1 METVLLSIS
10 IIISIILFIKVMV
23 MRKSIREIRMKFSS
37 REETDSGTKIGTT
50 SRDGEIRKLVSELN
64 RTQEKMHAKYELN
77 VQGDAELKRS
87 IINVSHDLRT
97 PLTAIIGYLDLIKEK
112 NCKELPQEVTG
123 YLKIID
129 DRAHYMKDLTDEL
142 FEYSL
147 TFRDDIGEPLELSDV
162 RLNQMV
168 EDCLMDYYGALT
180 EKGITPDV
188 YITENEIVRKLNP
201 AAVDRILSN
210 LMSNALKYT
219 ADKLKIELTDDGE
232 IRFSNNAEELNE
244 LNINKLFDRFYT
256 VNTGKNSTG
265 IGLSIVKA
273 LTEKM
278 GGKISADYNDGM
290 FSIVI
295 RF

>member
-1 METVLLSIS
+1 METAVLGIS
-10 IIISIILFIKVMV
+10 IIISIILFIKVM
-23 MRKSIREIRMKFSS
+23 MLRKSIREIRMKFLS

-64 RTQEKMHAKYELN
+64 RTLEKMHAKYVLN

-97 PLTAIIGYLDLIKEK
+97 PLTAIIGYLDMIKEK
-112 NCKELPQEVTG
+112 NSTEMPEEVTG

-147 TFRDDIGEPLELSDV
+147 TFRDDTGKPLELSDV

-188 YITENEIVRKLNP
+188 YITENDIIRKLNP

-219 ADKLKIELTDDGE
+219 ADKLKIELTDEGE

-244 LNINKLFDRFYT
+244 LNVNKLFDRFYT

-265 IGLSIVKA
+265 VGLSIAKA

-278 GGKISADYNDGM
+278 GGKISADYSGGM
-290 FSIVI
+290 FCITI